1 MKKAMLNSNSSR
13 IFTRRVKKKKLASG
27 DCVVG
32 ASVSSQKNSERSDQ

>member
-13 IFTRRVKKKKLASG
+13 IFTRRVKKKKKLASG

-32 ASVSSQKNSERSDQ
+32 ASVSSQKNSERSE